1 MNHSDQIRSKIV
13 EGVANMDEF
22 PFELLS
28 QEHHRILE
36 AANQNK
42 VTMRLLGALAFELRC
57 PEQAGL
63 RKALGRTLSD
73 LDYTALSKQWEQVI
87 NVLTGLGYEFDERR
101 AMLHGLDRVIFF
113 HPEGLRVDVFFDRL
127 DMCHTVDFRERISL
141 DPETITL
148 ADLFLEKMQIVRITQ
163 KDIIDTIVLFIA
175 YPVTDTEEGINAAY
189 IAKRMSSDWGFYY
202 TSTTNLKRVRDEFLD
217 QFDLIPEADRRL
229 ARGRMDEMLNRIE
242 TAPKSL
248 PWKLRAQVG
257 TRTKWYKDVGEL
269 ERKPEDGQD

>member
-1 MNHSDQIRSKIV
+1 
-13 EGVANMDEF
+13 MDEF
-22 PFELLS
+22 PFELLN

-36 AANQNK
+36 SANQSH

-63 RKALGRTLSD
+63 RKSLGRTLSD
-73 LDYTALSKQWEQVI
+73 LDYTALSKQWKQVI
-87 NVLTGLGYEFDERR
+87 NVLTSLGYEFDERR

-113 HPEGLRVDVFFDRL
+113 HPEGFRVDVFFDRL
-127 DMCHTVDFRERISL
+127 DMCHTVDFRDRIL
-141 DPETITL
+141 LNTETITL

-175 YPVTDTEEGINAAY
+175 HPVTDTEDGINAAY
-189 IAKRMSSDWGFYY
+189 IAKRMASDWGFYY

-217 QFDLIPEADRRL
+217 QFDLIPEAERRL

-242 TAPKSL
+242 AAPKSL
-248 PWKLRAQVG
+248 RWKLRAQLG
-257 TRTKWYKDVGEL
+257 TRMKWYKDVGEL
-269 ERKPEDGQD
+269 ERLPENGED